1 MNFLAHAYLSFGEPA
16 RLTGNLM
23 ADFIRGK
30 PLPELPEGIRKGIY
44 LHREIDDFTDH
55 HPVNHEAYGFFRET
69 AGRFAPVFL
78 DIAYDYFLATDTRYF
93 PDQAALD
100 LFAQQTY
107 RGIEQHL
114 EHTGERFQAMFYR
127 MNAQNW
133 LARYNQPASIERSF
147 TSVTY
152 RTRHIT
158 DTAPVYAAFL
168 QQQSGLRKAFAAF
181 FPDLEAHVKNMLFR
195 DA

>member
-1 MNFLAHAYLSFGEPA
+1 MNFLAHAYLSFGQPA
-16 RLTGNLM
+16 LLTGNLM

-30 PLPELPEGIRKGIY
+30 PLPQLPEAIRKGIY

-55 HPVNHEAYGFFRET
+55 HAVNHQAYGFFRES

-93 PDQAALD
+93 ADQAALD
-100 LFAQQTY
+100 QFARQTY
-107 RGIEQHL
+107 QGVEPHL
-114 EHTGERFQAMFYR
+114 EHTGERFQSLFYR
-127 MNAQNW
+127 MRDQNW
-133 LARYNQPASIERSF
+133 LARYNDTESIKNSF
-147 TSVTY
+147 RSVTY
-152 RTRHIT
+152 RTKYIT

-168 QQQSGLRKAFAAF
+168 EQESGLREAFAQF
-181 FPDLEAHVKNMLFR
+181 FPDLETHVKNMLFR